1 MATPQEIPISVK
13 VNGQV
18 HKVSVPPHLLL
29 SDLVRDRLGLTGTK
43 VGCETGQC
51 GACTILVDGV
61 SVKSCTMLAAQ
72 ADGSDVVTIEGLS
85 PMGSMTELQT
95 AFWEHH
101 GVQCGFCTPGM
112 ILSLTDLLKRNAAPA
127 EAEIRRQIDG
137 NLCRCG
143 VYQHAVTAVQSLAK
157 SAAVSAQPEQKT
169 KDTASAQGLGASI
182 KRREDP
188 EFLNGDAKFTAD
200 VVLPNMTHVAIL
212 HSDHPH
218 AKIKSID
225 TSAAAKMPGVIRI
238 FTGADLAGKLMPMVC
253 IWKPAGVESHFPP
266 HPYGVPGAQTA
277 LATDRVRYVGEWVAA
292 VVAETREQAYD
303 ALPAIKVNYEPLPA
317 VITAEAALKEGAPQL
332 HDAVPGNLCTHV
344 TYGDKVASDAAIK
357 GATEIAFFPP
367 MTGG

>member
-1 MATPQEIPISVK
+1 MKVHSSEELGKMATPQEIPISVK

-29 SDLVRDRLGLTGTK
+29 SDLVRERLGLTGTK

-112 ILSLTDLLKRNAAPA
+112 ILSLTDLLKRNPAPD

-157 SAAVSAQPEQKT
+157 SAEVVRSPNRRRRRRQPR
-169 KDTASAQGLGASI
+169 D
-182 KRREDP
+182 
-188 EFLNGDAKFTAD
+188 
-200 VVLPNMTHVAIL
+200 
-212 HSDHPH
+212 
-218 AKIKSID
+218 
-225 TSAAAKMPGVIRI
+225 
-238 FTGADLAGKLMPMVC
+238 
-253 IWKPAGVESHFPP
+253 
-266 HPYGVPGAQTA
+266 
-277 LATDRVRYVGEWVAA
+277 
-292 VVAETREQAYD
+292 
-303 ALPAIKVNYEPLPA
+303 
-317 VITAEAALKEGAPQL
+317 
-332 HDAVPGNLCTHV
+332 
-344 TYGDKVASDAAIK
+344 
-357 GATEIAFFPP
+357 
-367 MTGG
+367 